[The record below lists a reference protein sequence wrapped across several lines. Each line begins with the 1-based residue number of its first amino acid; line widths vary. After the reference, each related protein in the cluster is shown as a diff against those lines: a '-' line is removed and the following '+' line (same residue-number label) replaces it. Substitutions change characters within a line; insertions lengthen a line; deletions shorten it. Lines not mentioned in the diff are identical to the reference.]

1 MLLVIP
7 IQLSNN
13 PEPAPP
19 VFFMAAILASK
30 TLAVGGFPWRL
41 LE

>member
-7 IQLSNN
+7 IQPQQQSGTGANRILLAS
-13 PEPAPP
+13 
-19 VFFMAAILASK
+19 ILASK
-30 TLAVGGFPWRL
+30 TLAVGGFPWLL